1 MRILPTLVVMAL
13 LPAALSGQRVV
24 GRVLESGNDKPV
36 SNVSLRLESVEG
48 DRTEA
53 VSDSL
58 GRFTLRANGSGS
70 YTLSTYHIAYATTK
84 ATVQLGASDQ
94 LELIVRVTI
103 SPTELPPIVIVAR
116 SRAPDPALER
126 VGFYERKQEGFGV
139 FRTPEEI
146 ERRKPYATS
155 DLFQS
160 INGIRLIYA
169 GMRGKDILVTR
180 GEDPNC
186 SPRLIIDNVIVRRG
200 GRYTRSDD
208 PVLDQVVQPQD
219 INAIEIYRSTSE
231 TPKQYQALDVVCGV
245 VVIWTKRGS
254 AR

>member
-13 LPAALSGQRVV
+13 LPAAVSGQRVV

-36 SNVSLRLESVEG
+36 ANVSLRLENADGVRSEV
-48 DRTEA
+48 

-70 YTLSTYHIAYATTK
+70 YTLSTYHIAYAP
-84 ATVQLGASDQ
+84 ARASVQLGANEQ
-94 LELIVRVTI
+94 LDLIVRVTV

-126 VGFYERKQEGFGV
+126 VGFYERKAEGFGV
-139 FRTPEEI
+139 FRTPEDI
-146 ERRKPYATS
+146 EKRKPYATS

-160 INGIRLIYA
+160 VNGIRIIYL
-169 GMRGKDILVTR
+169 GLRGKDILVTR

-186 SPRLIIDNVIVRRG
+186 SPRLIIDNVIIRRG
-200 GRYTRSDD
+200 GRFSRTDD